1 MADGKFTK
9 DLTTGSVWRGLI
21 LFAIPLFISN
31 LIQSVYSV
39 ADMMILGHFC
49 GTEGISAVN
58 TSSQVIVI
66 ITNLAMGIATGGT
79 VMIGQFL
86 GAGQMEKIKK
96 SISTLLISLLVLAI
110 VITTILLILT
120 KPMLD
125 LLNTPSDS
133 YEGAKDYLVINLVGL
148 IFVFGYNAL
157 SAIMRGL
164 GDSKTPLLFVIIASI
179 TNIVLDFILIGVYE
193 KGAAGAAYAT
203 IFSQALSML
212 LCIIYLKS
220 HNFMFDFKLKSFIFD
235 SKCFKNLMEIGL
247 PNGIQMVATNFSFLI
262 LTGIIN
268 DIGGDA
274 ANAASGIVNKFNG
287 FAILPCVAVMS
298 SISAM
303 ISQNMGARKEH
314 RTKQA
319 TNCGLLLICIICAVI
334 YTIANIFPEEIFHIF
349 DAEPDVITVG
359 IIYIHAFAFEYVFL
373 PLNCAYNAV
382 FTGTGNGWITLVINI
397 VASFIV
403 RIPLAYLLTF
413 GFDLGIK
420 GIGYSIPA
428 ATCVGSVMALIFYL
442 SGVWK
447 KNKVELNA

>member
-1 MADGKFTK
+1 MTDSKFTK
-9 DLTTGSVWRGLI
+9 DLTTGSVWKGLI
-21 LFAIPLFISN
+21 VFAIPFFISN

-49 GTEGISAVN
+49 GTNGISAVN

-86 GAGQMEKIKK
+86 GAGKEERIKK
-96 SISTLLISLLVLAI
+96 SISTLLISLFVLSI
-110 VITTILLILT
+110 VLTTILLIFT
-120 KPMLD
+120 TPMLD
-125 LLNTPSDS
+125 LLNTPKDS
-133 YEGAKDYLVINLVGL
+133 YKGAKDYLIINLIGL

-164 GDSKTPLLFVIIASI
+164 GDSKTPLIFVIVASI
-179 TNIVLDFILIGVYE
+179 TNIVLDFILIGVFE
-193 KGAAGAAYAT
+193 KGAAGAAFAT

-212 LCIIYLKS
+212 LCVIYLKK

-235 SKCFKNLMEIGL
+235 RKCFKTLMDIGL

-287 FAILPCVAVMS
+287 FAILPSVAVMS
-298 SISAM
+298 SVSAM
-303 ISQNMGARKEH
+303 ISQNIGAGKEH

-319 TNCGLLLICIICAVI
+319 TYYGLLLSCIICAI
-334 YTIANIFPEEIFHIF
+334 IFAIANIFPREIFHLF
-349 DAEPDVITVG
+349 GAEADVIDVG
-359 IIYIHAFAFEYVFL
+359 LIYIHAFAFEYVFL
-373 PLNCAYNAV
+373 PVICAYNAV

-397 VASFIV
+397 VSSFII
-403 RIPLAYLLTF
+403 RIPLAYIL
-413 GFDLGIK
+413 GFAFDMGIE
-420 GIGYSIPA
+420 GIAYSIPA
-428 ATCVGSVMALIFYL
+428 ATCVGSAMALIFYL

-447 KNKVELNA
+447 KNRVELDN